1 MTMKISAIID
11 YAATPDEVFAM
22 LADEDFQNH
31 KCAATGALRHT
42 VSIVAQDGQTL
53 IVSTRDMPADDFPPF
68 VRSMVGDTLPV
79 TETQQWGPPDNDGA
93 RRGTLT
99 VEIRGAP
106 VALAGTLSLALGGL
120 GCVET
125 IEGDLK
131 ARIPLLGSR
140 VEQAAAPAVWG
151 AIRVESRTGKAWLE
165 R

>member
-31 KCAATGALRHT
+31 KCAATGALHHT
-42 VSIVAQDGQTL
+42 VSIVARDGRTI
-53 IVSTRDMPADDFPPF
+53 IVSTRDMPADDFPSF

-79 TETQQWGPPDNDGA
+79 TETQEWGPPDPNGA
-93 RRGTLT
+93 RNGTLS
-99 VEIRGAP
+99 VEISGAP
-106 VALAGTLSLALGGL
+106 VALDGTLSLALGGL
-120 GCVET
+120 GCIET
-125 IEGDLK
+125 IDGDLK
-131 ARIPLLGSR
+131 ARIPLIGSK
-140 VEQAAAPAVWG
+140 VEQAAAPAVRG